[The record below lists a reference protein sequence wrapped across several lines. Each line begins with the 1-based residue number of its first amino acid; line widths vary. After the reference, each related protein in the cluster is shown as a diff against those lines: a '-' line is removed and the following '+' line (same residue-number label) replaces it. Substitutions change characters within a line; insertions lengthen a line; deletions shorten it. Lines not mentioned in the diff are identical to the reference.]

1 MTENTDQAISE
12 ALSVGEQFLEN
23 FHAFLAQLQS
33 NAGRLLWNI
42 LMIILIFLFA
52 RFALFLVSK
61 VTSHVMHSKKYHT
74 AERQGKRVDTLMT
87 LTRSIARYLIYF
99 VAILA
104 ALSQL
109 GMKSVLQNLLVT
121 AGFGSLAIGFGAQS
135 LVRDVITGL
144 FMMFENQ
151 FAVGDY
157 IKTDEAEGIVE
168 ATAMR
173 VTYLRSFNGDQIIVP
188 NGSISRVI
196 NYSRGGSL
204 ALVTVGTPYEADTR
218 TVIGIIREAVEGYA
232 GEHPEL
238 IEEAP
243 FVRGITNFAASSVDI
258 TIACKTRSLQHWAVE
273 RGMRLAIKE
282 AFDQHGISFPYP
294 HLVTEQAKPEA
305 VHTPEREKA
314 PTATPDGPLEYWQNG
329 DSDDT

>member
-1 MTENTDQAISE
+1 MLDNAGNPIVEAISV
-12 ALSVGEQFLEN
+12 SGQFLEH
-23 FHAFLAQLQS
+23 FQS
-33 NAGRLLWNI
+33 FIQHFQQNAGHYLWRALVI
-42 LMIILIFLFA
+42 AFIFACA
-52 RFALFLVSK
+52 RFSLLLISK
-61 VTSHVMHSKKYHT
+61 CTSHIMKSPKYHVT
-74 AERQGKRVDTLMT
+74 ERQGKRVDTIMT

-99 VAILA
+99 IALLMALA
-104 ALSQL
+104 QL
-109 GMKSVLQNLLVT
+109 GMKSVLQNLLMT

-157 IKTDEAEGIVE
+157 IKTDEAEGTVE

-204 ALVTVGTPYEADTR
+204 ALVTIGTPYEADTR
-218 TVIGIIREAVEGYA
+218 AVIEIIRKTVEAYA
-232 GEHPEL
+232 KEHEEL

-243 FVRGITNFAASSVDI
+243 FVRGITNFGASSVDI
-258 TIACKTRSLQHWAVE
+258 TIACKTVSLQHWAVE

-282 AFDQHGISFPYP
+282 AFDRLGISFPYP
-294 HLVTEQAKPEA
+294 HMVTDMAGNK
-305 VHTPEREKA
+305 TPYRPHA
-314 PTATPDGPLEYWQNG
+314 MTAMQTGSGPLEHWQNG
-329 DSDDT
+329 EIDDD